1 MIHNTPFLVSCGSRL
16 RQERVTPEEVLALA
30 ERTEVDVE
38 GGLSPRPLMSV
49 PHPLS
54 GESCCYYHGAVQQA
68 LAALLDMADW
78 DLQSEE
84 SLWLAWLTALSQRN
98 PL

>member
-1 MIHNTPFLVSCGSRL
+1 MTRGPRL

-54 GESCCYYHGAVQQA
+54 GESCCYYHGAVHPA
-68 LAALLDMADW
+68 LAASLSPVRW
-78 DLQSEE
+78 DLQPRE
-84 SLWLAWLTALSQRN
+84 LQAWYG
-98 PL
+98 

>member
-1 MIHNTPFLVSCGSRL
+1 MLSNDGSRL
-16 RQERVTPEEVLALA
+16 PQERVTPEEVLALA

-54 GESCCYYHGAVQQA
+54 GESCCYYHGAVQQTPA
-68 LAALLDMADW
+68 ASLGPALL
-78 DLQSEE
+78 
-84 SLWLAWLTALSQRN
+84 
-98 PL
+98 

>member
-1 MIHNTPFLVSCGSRL
+1 M
-16 RQERVTPEEVLALA
+16 TPEEVLALA

-54 GESCCYYHGAVQQA
+54 GESCCYYHGAMQQTLTA
-68 LAALLDMADW
+68 SPGPGTAVVGASRTQAGVGCSLLPGGLVLLHLSRKLAAARRW
-78 DLQSEE
+78 AS
-84 SLWLAWLTALSQRN
+84 SALT
-98 PL
+98 

>member
-1 MIHNTPFLVSCGSRL
+1 MWLAAA
-16 RQERVTPEEVLALA
+16 QERVTPEEVLALA

-54 GESCCYYHGAVQQA
+54 GESCCYYHGAVLQA
-68 LAALLDMADW
+68 V
-78 DLQSEE
+78 SCEE
-84 SLWLAWLTALSQRN
+84 RTLGPAFLMS
-98 PL
+98 

>member
-1 MIHNTPFLVSCGSRL
+1 M
-16 RQERVTPEEVLALA
+16 TPEEVLALA

-54 GESCCYYHGAVQQA
+54 GESCCYYHGAMQQT
-68 LAALLDMADW
+68 LAGPLGPARW
-78 DLQSEE
+78 DPASVRELTGWYGLQPS
-84 SLWLAWLTALSQRN
+84 AQG
-98 PL
+98 P